1 MGTALSFDDQKKAQE
16 LLHSIHFFAAKGW
29 CPATSTNHSFRLS
42 QPDRFLI
49 SRSGVD
55 KSLFQDSD
63 FVVINN
69 EGQLIDPGLMGAAQ
83 VIKPSAETELHTML
97 YARFP
102 EVGSVL
108 HTHSVLGTFLSRKFA
123 SEGHLRL
130 EGWEILKGLQGNLTH
145 DMVVD
150 VPIVSNSQQMKDII
164 RDLEKHWT
172 KAPHAFLI
180 SGHGLYTWGRTIA
193 EAKRHVETLEFL
205 FEVHQLG
212 AK

>member
-1 MGTALSFDDQKKAQE
+1 MTLSFDDQKKAQE
-16 LLHSIHFFAAKGW
+16 LLQTIHFFAAKGW

-42 QPDRFLI
+42 DVDRFLI

-63 FVVINN
+63 FVVINGQ
-69 EGQLIDPGLMGAAQ
+69 GQLIDPPPG
-83 VIKPSAETELHTML
+83 VKPSAETELHTML

-102 EVGSVL
+102 QLGCVL
-108 HTHSVLGTFLSRKFA
+108 HTHSLLGTFLSRREAKL
-123 SEGHLRL
+123 GVLRL
-130 EGWEILKGLQGNLTH
+130 EGWEILKGLSGNLTH
-145 DMVVD
+145 DMAVEL
-150 VPIVSNSQQMKDII
+150 PIVANSQDMKDII

-172 KAPHAFLI
+172 NHPFGFLI
-180 SGHGLYTWGRTIA
+180 AGHGLYTWGRSIA

-205 FEVHQLG
+205 FELYQLG